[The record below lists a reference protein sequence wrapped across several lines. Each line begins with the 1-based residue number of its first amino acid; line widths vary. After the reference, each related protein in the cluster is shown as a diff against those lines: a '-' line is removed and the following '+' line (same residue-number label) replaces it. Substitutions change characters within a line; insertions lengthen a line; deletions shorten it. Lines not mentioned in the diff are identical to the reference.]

1 VIFEPH
7 RTGFEEEK
15 NFNPVPGAIIAGRYE
30 VAEMLGQVN
39 PLHRSHQPS
48 QAAFSTAW
56 QCVDLNAEGGN
67 EWVCLKV
74 IKNSKDFFDQSLDEI
89 KLLQYINSK
98 GDPHEHNVLKVMT
111 TPHKYLTSLADD

>member
-1 VIFEPH
+1 
-7 RTGFEEEK
+7 
-15 NFNPVPGAIIAGRYE
+15 
-30 VAEMLGQVN
+30 MLG
-39 PLHRSHQPS
+39 

-56 QCVDLNAEGGN
+56 QCVDLQAEGVGN

-98 GDPHEHNVLKVMT
+98 GDPHQHNVLKVSQMNDTSNEMT
-111 TPHKYLTSLADD
+111 ITHLHCGR